1 MQIQLTINGNL
12 YHIETHPMRRLLDIL
27 REDLSMTGSK
37 EGCGEG
43 ECGACSVI
51 VDGELVNACLIPAIQ
66 VAGSNV
72 QTIEGLGTKEQLS
85 ILQDAFLQE
94 GAVHCGF
101 CTPGMIMAAHAF
113 LAQNASPTRLEIQ
126 EALSG
131 NICRC
136 TGYEK
141 ICKAVELAVKR
152 GYPELINTPENICD
166 EPAVLSAEE
175 KTTFFMPKS
184 LDEAV
189 SYLAEKPRLTL
200 LAGATDLGPDIKSGK
215 IEITHAMDIFRLKEL
230 KGISI
235 DGENIRIGA
244 CCSNAD
250 IIASDVAQK
259 HLPALVYAAERCG
272 APAIQNRATIGG
284 NIVTASGAGDL
295 PVVLHALNARMLLVS
310 AKGER
315 ELPLEEFVLGYRKCA
330 LKEGEVLKEILIS
343 LPEEGSIQ
351 RFYKRGS
358 RNALTLARVSV
369 AFYLLCKEGRVAAFR
384 AAAGSMS
391 PTPQRLHSM
400 EAGLIGQP
408 VNDDLSKKAARLAE
422 DAVNPRKS
430 PAYRKSIT
438 YNLTKRFFDEFT
450 G

>member
-1 MQIQLTINGNL
+1 MQIQLTINGKL

-27 REDLSMTGSK
+27 REDLALTGSK

-66 VAGSNV
+66 VTGCNV

-101 CTPGMIMAAHAF
+101 CTPGMIMAAHAL
-113 LAQNASPTRLEIQ
+113 LAQNTSPTRLEIQ
-126 EALSG
+126 QALSG

-152 GYPELINTPENICD
+152 GYPALIDTPKNLCD
-166 EPAVLSAEE
+166 EPAILSTEE
-175 KTTFFMPKS
+175 KTAFFIPQN

-189 SYLAEKPRLTL
+189 SFLAQNPNLTL
-200 LAGATDLGPDIKSGK
+200 LAGVTDLGPDMKSGK
-215 IEITHAMDIFRLKEL
+215 VEIPRAIDLFRLKEL
-230 KGISI
+230 KGICV
-235 DGENIRIGA
+235 DGATIRIGA
-244 CCSNAD
+244 CSSNAD

-259 HLPALVYAAERCG
+259 HLPALVYAAARSG

-295 PVVLHALNARMLLVS
+295 PVVLHALNARVLLVS
-310 AKGER
+310 NRGTR
-315 ELPLEEFVLGYRKCA
+315 ELPLEEFVLGYRKCVLA
-330 LKEGEVLKEILIS
+330 EGELLKEILIP

-358 RNALTLARVSV
+358 RNALTLSRVSI
-369 AFYLLCKEGRVAAFR
+369 AFYLLCKEGRVESFR

-391 PTPQRLHSM
+391 PTPQRLHAM
-400 EAGLIGQP
+400 ETGLTGQP
-408 VNDDLSKKAARLAE
+408 VNADLSKKAARLAE
-422 DAVNPRKS
+422 DTVNPRKS

-450 G
+450 A